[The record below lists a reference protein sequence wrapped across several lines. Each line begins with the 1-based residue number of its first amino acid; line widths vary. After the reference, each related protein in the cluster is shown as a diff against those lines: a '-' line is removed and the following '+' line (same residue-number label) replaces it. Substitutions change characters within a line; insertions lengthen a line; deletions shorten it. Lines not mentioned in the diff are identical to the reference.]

1 MKTSSKS
8 EVLRRRVHVWIRRP
22 GSGNPMERQLDAAR
36 RDGARGGVQSVDRV
50 GANIFTTILT
60 AGKDRWLISLSNVYI
75 TMWRQT
81 VLSRLGSPFRL
92 RYRLQVIL
100 NVDYV
105 WNSET

>member
-36 RDGARGGVQSVDRV
+36 RDGARGGVQSVDCV
-50 GANIFTTILT
+50 GEHIYNDIDCWQGSPAHIVRQRI
-60 AGKDRWLISLSNVYI
+60 I